1 MKVETQLKEQP
12 IDYQTAGVAPRQPR
26 QVPGTVP
33 QGPQGRLR
41 RSRAPDEDDL
51 QDEAPL
57 AGVQVGELTPQLAQ
71 RLDIPAG
78 VRGVV
83 VTEVEENSGELRK
96 GDVIEEVDQQPVAS
110 VAEYRKVTGALDPN
124 GAHVL
129 SVCRGRTR
137 SFVVLRAR

>member
-1 MKVETQLKEQP
+1 MP
-12 IDYQTAGVAPRQPR
+12 
-26 QVPGTVP
+26 P
-33 QGPQGRLR
+33 QSPPTPQDPLE
-41 RSRAPDEDDL
+41 DDDL

-71 RLDIPAG
+71 RLDVPSA

-83 VTEVEENSGELRK
+83 VTSVDDASGELRK
-96 GDVIEEVDQQPVAS
+96 GDVIEEVNQQPVNS
-110 VAEYRKVTGALDPN
+110 VADYNRIVKALDPN
-124 GAHVL
+124 GTHVL